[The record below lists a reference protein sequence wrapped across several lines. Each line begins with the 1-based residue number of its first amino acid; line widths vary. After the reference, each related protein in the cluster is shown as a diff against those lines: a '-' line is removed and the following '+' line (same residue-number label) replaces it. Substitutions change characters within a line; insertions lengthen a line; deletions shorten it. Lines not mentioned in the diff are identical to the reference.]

1 MHCILK
7 YRRLHIQQKV
17 GTLKL
22 FNHYQATKLLGNMQP
37 LTINL
42 EVYHYTL
49 ANKDV

>member
-17 GTLKL
+17 GTLKF
-22 FNHYQATKLLGNMQP
+22 FNHYQATQAVGKQP

-42 EVYHYTL
+42 EVYHYTV
-49 ANKDV
+49 ANEVT